1 MAKIEIER
9 KADHLK
15 IAVMNLQDVLVGYAF
30 VGNDGNGGYQINC
43 IESWAGP
50 NNKISIS
57 KNVFNKLSIAR
68 FKKEM
73 NSVQTN

>member
-15 IAVMNLQDVLVGYAF
+15 IAVINLQDDLIGYAF
-30 VGNDGNGGYQINC
+30 VG
-43 IESWAGP
+43 
-50 NNKISIS
+50 NKISIS
-57 KNVFNKLSIAR
+57 KNVLNKLSIAR

>member
-15 IAVMNLQDVLVGYAF
+15 IAVINLQVDLIGYAF
-30 VGNDGNGGYQINC
+30 VGNDGNGGYQINR

-50 NNKISIS
+50 DNKISIR
-57 KNVFNKLSIAR
+57 KNVLNKLSIAR